1 MKKFLYLAILT
12 ILPMAAFSQD
22 NYGKYL
28 EGAVPLVDGKVVFNR
43 EVAARTLTAEQIFN
57 TLSQWG
63 TLEYSGEDG
72 QMISNDPAI
81 KRITVRGIEQAQVR
95 VGLFPS
101 KIDINYFLLIDCLDG
116 GCNLSFVRFIYTNN
130 PASKDPNEQIKAE
143 EYITDRYALNK
154 AGTKLA
160 GGTGDYRKRTIDL
173 VDNVTGTIEETLA
186 KYMADLENNKIDTG
200 APANQQTAT
209 TAQPAQ
215 HRIAKIRPIDKTQ
228 LTGFIKA
235 PETEPLKVEDFANII
250 PEKIPGNIIKIV
262 EDNGIFLTAVNGA
275 GLDREIAGEG
285 GLGVYD
291 GAPSLFFSMKEKG
304 IELPAETQSI
314 TFTFK
319 NEVFKNAAVR
329 MEEWMIIVCIPVV
342 AGDNLIIGEIDQVLI
357 K

>member
-1 MKKFLYLAILT
+1 MIVLPSLRGVELFAVFDVFILGVVKQEVFHAEPLRELAGVLYRRVVLFVGLERAGLRMEAEGFVQQPLASLGVPALAFVVGLVAAAGELFAGAQVHAEAVLLRLRRKYIEEGEFPANYLALYSDASYEGGLLRAEQLARHVVYKSDDLVVRVDARLAVVCAAAHVLAYHARHPDYAEQVVDVLVRHEYVAY
-12 ILPMAAFSQD
+12 ILP
-22 NYGKYL
+22 
-28 EGAVPLVDGKVVFNR
+28 VC
-43 EVAARTLTAEQIFN
+43 
-57 TLSQWG
+57 
-63 TLEYSGEDG
+63 SG
-72 QMISNDPAI
+72 
-81 KRITVRGIEQAQVR
+81 
-95 VGLFPS
+95 
-101 KIDINYFLLIDCLDG
+101 LL
-116 GCNLSFVRFIYTNN
+116 
-130 PASKDPNEQIKAE
+130 
-143 EYITDRYALNK
+143 
-154 AGTKLA
+154 
-160 GGTGDYRKRTIDL
+160 
-173 VDNVTGTIEETLA
+173 
-186 KYMADLENNKIDTG
+186 
-200 APANQQTAT
+200 
-209 TAQPAQ
+209 QPAQ

-235 PETEPLKVEDFANII
+235 PETEPLKVEGFANII

-291 GAPSLFFSMKEKG
+291 GAPSLFFSMKEKE

-342 AGDNLIIGEIDQVLI
+342 AGDNLIIGKIDQVLI